1 MLQQSCY
8 LQRKQYGITMMRSM
22 AAKLSVW
29 CLPEAMQCCGKE
41 IHGGRSAKA
50 VDLKDEPWG
59 SMGGRRKGQ
68 QVLRVPERIYSQLGE
83 YFGVTGKGGS
93 WKGKNTSRVKAG
105 RERSCWKWRTMTG
118 PAITV
123 KNTLRLVIKRFLMWE
138 KWGIFKGNT

>member
-1 MLQQSCY
+1 MV
-8 LQRKQYGITMMRSM
+8 
-22 AAKLSVW
+22 AKLSVW

-68 QVLRVPERIYSQLGE
+68 RVLRAPERIYSQLGE

-93 WKGKNTSRVKAG
+93 WKGEKHLKSQSREGEELLKVKDNDRTSNNS
-105 RERSCWKWRTMTG
+105 EEYT
-118 PAITV
+118 
-123 KNTLRLVIKRFLMWE
+123 
-138 KWGIFKGNT
+138 